1 MAKHAKHSKEAKKN
15 LKQRKKRLKRERERE
30 ERELRRQGHG
40 VKRGCL
46 VAVLVVLILVL
57 LLGAL
62 GTIVLLRPAFA
73 QPMLERIQPA
83 LEMVQPVVDRACD
96 LMGIERSAQEPDEGA
111 EAPHPTAVPSD
122 GFTASDRQISEEAQA
137 QQEEDQLEELIH
149 QRRLIAQCQG
159 VDIYSPIAQDQITGV
174 LFHQASY
181 PWGQVLTTELP
192 EADLAKIYDDG
203 EFLRVNHEQTEG
215 EWVDADA
222 AHLYREQ
229 DATPMDTSIDC
240 GAPAGTAVYAPVT
253 GEVIAVQDYMLYDEI
268 PDVQIHIRPDSN
280 RDVDV
285 VLLHQY
291 DPLVKAG
298 DHVTAGQDQ
307 ISSVRDIAKD
317 LTDVQL
323 SFYTEPDDPGNHSH
337 IQVND
342 LHNKDYLR
350 MYFKGVEIEGIDTSF
365 IEEEEKAAEEAK
377 KAEEEAEG
385 DAE

>member
-15 LKQRKKRLKRERERE
+15 LKQRQKRLKHERELE

-62 GTIVLLRPAFA
+62 GVIVLLKPAFA
-73 QPMLERIQPA
+73 QPMLDRIQPA
-83 LEMVQPVVDRACD
+83 LELAQPVVNRTCD
-96 LMGIERSAQEPDEGA
+96 LLGIDLDSQNVAEEA
-111 EAPHPTAVPSD
+111 EASRPTTVATDAPL
-122 GFTASDRQISEEAQA
+122 ASDKELAEDAKA
-137 QQEEDQLEELIH
+137 EQEEQEQEELMH

-159 VDIYSPIAQDQITGV
+159 VDIYSPIAQDEITGV

-181 PWGQVLTTELP
+181 KWGQVMSTDLP
-192 EADLAKIYDDG
+192 EADISKIYEDG
-203 EFLRVNHEQTEG
+203 EYLRVNNEQTEG

-229 DATPMDTSIDC
+229 DSTPMDTSIDC
-240 GAPAGTAVYAPVT
+240 GAKAGTAVYAPVT

-268 PDVQIHIRPDSN
+268 PDVQIHIRPDAN
-280 RDVDV
+280 RDLDV

-291 DPLVKAG
+291 DPLVKVG
-298 DHVTAGQDQ
+298 DHVEAGQTQ

-323 SFYTEPDDPGNHSH
+323 AFYTEPDDPGNHSH
-337 IQVND
+337 VQVND
-342 LHNKDYLR
+342 IHDVDYLK
-350 MYFKGVEIEGIDTSF
+350 MYFRGVPLEGIDTDF
-365 IEEEEKAAEEAK
+365 PEEEP
-377 KAEEEAEG
+377 EEEPEG
-385 DAE
+385 EE